1 MCAYINIADL
11 ISLKI
16 GGKLVPWEKAGIQGK
31 DIKWYIGK
39 SKERKEDKQKKRTD
53 NKENFLHRQSD
64 FIFLNSNTI
73 QLCNIIFPVWK
84 RNIEIS
90 IQYLCMKW
98 KTMSTL
104 ITNIYIVD
112 H

>member
-64 FIFLNSNTI
+64 FIFLNSNII

-84 RNIEIS
+84 RTPFNIS
-90 IQYLCMKW
+90 VWNW
-98 KTMSTL
+98 KRWVLLLQIYTL
-104 ITNIYIVD
+104 
-112 H
+112 